1 MEVNM
6 KILICEDEGSIRA
19 FLKINFERNGFSVVE
34 AESGEEALRLTEL
47 EKPHVVVLDIML
59 PGIDGYEV
67 CRRLRESHPNIGII
81 MLTAKGQDTDKI
93 VGLERGADDYVVKP
107 FNPTEFILRTK
118 ALIRRLEEAKG
129 IKDEGQLLESKGFVM
144 DKYSQTLKKG
154 QEFIE
159 LTPKEFAIMKI
170 FLENE
175 GKAFSRDELLNLV
188 WGCDFIGDP
197 KIVDVNMRR
206 LRAKIEDSPSDPQF
220 IETVWGTGYRWGKE

>member
-1 MEVNM
+1 M
-6 KILICEDEGSIRA
+6 KILICEDEVSIRA

-34 AESGEEALRLTEL
+34 AGSGEEALRLTEL

-67 CRRLRESHPNIGII
+67 CKRLRISHPNIGII
-81 MLTAKGQDTDKI
+81 MLTAKGQDMDKI
-93 VGLERGADDYVVKP
+93 AGLERGADDYVVKP

-129 IKDEGQLLESKGFVM
+129 IKDEGQLLQSREFVM

-154 QEFIE
+154 DAFIE
-159 LTPKEFAIMKI
+159 LTPKEFAIMRI
-170 FLENE
+170 FLENG

-188 WGCDFIGDP
+188 WGYDFIGDP

-206 LRAKIEDSPSDPQF
+206 LRAKIEDNPSEPQY

>member
-1 MEVNM
+1 M

-154 QEFIE
+154 QEYIE

-188 WGCDFIGDP
+188 WGYDFIGDP

-206 LRAKIEDSPSDPQF
+206 LRAKIEDSPSEPQF

>member
-1 MEVNM
+1 M
-6 KILICEDEGSIRA
+6 KILICEDEASIRA
-19 FLKINFERNGFSVVE
+19 FLKINFERNGFSVIE
-34 AESGEEALRLTEL
+34 AGSGEEALRLTEL
-47 EKPHVVVLDIML
+47 EKPHVAVLDVML
-59 PGIDGYEV
+59 PGIDGFEV
-67 CRRLRESHPNIGII
+67 CRRLRETHPNIGII
-81 MLTAKGQDTDKI
+81 MLTAKGQDMDKI
-93 VGLERGADDYVVKP
+93 SGLERGADDYVVKP

-129 IKDEGQLLESKGFVM
+129 IKDDGQLLVSKVFTM
-144 DKYSQTLKKG
+144 DKYSQTLRKG
-154 QEFIE
+154 EEYIE

-188 WGCDFIGDP
+188 WGYDFIGDP

-206 LRAKIEDSPSDPQF
+206 LRSKIEDNASDPKY

>member
-1 MEVNM
+1 
-6 KILICEDEGSIRA
+6 
-19 FLKINFERNGFSVVE
+19 
-34 AESGEEALRLTEL
+34 
-47 EKPHVVVLDIML
+47 ML
-59 PGIDGYEV
+59 PGIDGFEV
-67 CRRLRESHPNIGII
+67 CRRLRATHPNIGII
-81 MLTAKGQDTDKI
+81 MLTAKGQDGDKI
-93 VGLERGADDYVVKP
+93 SGLEKGADDYVVKP

-129 IKDEGQLLESKGFVM
+129 IREDSQLLSSKGFTM

-154 QEFIE
+154 EDTIE

-188 WGCDFIGDP
+188 WGYDFVGDP

-206 LRAKIEDSPSDPQF
+206 LRAKIEDNASDPQY
-220 IETVWGTGYRWGKE
+220 IKTGYRWGKE

>member
-1 MEVNM
+1 M
-6 KILICEDEGSIRA
+6 KILICEDESSIRA
-19 FLKINFERNGFSVVE
+19 FLKINFERNGFSVIE
-34 AESGEEALRLTEL
+34 AGSGEEALRLTEL
-47 EKPHVVVLDIML
+47 EKPHVAVLDVML
-59 PGIDGYEV
+59 PGMDGFEV
-67 CRRLRESHPNIGII
+67 CRRIRETHPNIGII
-81 MLTAKGQDTDKI
+81 MLTAKGQDLDKI
-93 VGLERGADDYVVKP
+93 SGLEHGADDYVVKP

-118 ALIRRLEEAKG
+118 ALIRRLEDAKG
-129 IKDEGQLLESKGFVM
+129 IEEEGKLLVSRVFTM

-154 QEFIE
+154 EEYIE

-188 WGCDFIGDP
+188 WGFDFIGDP

-206 LRAKIEDSPSDPQF
+206 LRSKIEDNPSEPQY

>member
-1 MEVNM
+1 M

-175 GKAFSRDELLNLV
+175 GKAFYRDELLNLV

>member
-1 MEVNM
+1 M

-129 IKDEGQLLESKGFVM
+129 IKDEGQLLESKGFIM

-154 QEFIE
+154 KEFIE

-188 WGCDFIGDP
+188 WGYDFIGDP